1 LKFIIRLF
9 FSKKKTTPVT
19 SDYSESLPPN
29 YPSSDDSIVEEAS
42 VDVDNDSSQEDYG
55 DQDLQ
60 DNTDQLTILENL
72 ISLPDT
78 PTIYRVEELKRII
91 ASVQSAGSLLVVGD
105 QGSGKTFLAEQVYK
119 AFLVSGFSVA
129 FIEPSV
135 TTKQL
140 LLKICN
146 SFNIPTQDFEGKN
159 LTTQQLKQE
168 VEIALKDGGKI
179 MIFDDAQ
186 QIEIKIRFWLKKIV
200 QSCPNSPI
208 LLFATSPRRGDL
220 FLSVPRIY
228 LDPLSDK
235 TVRKIMKSIAQDRSI
250 KMDEAD
256 LAYLQQRVGGNPM
269 LAFRVVQEEYLG
281 LDFQEGDHQR
291 YGDGSFL
298 IFVGLVTFIA
308 VRFFA
313 IGLNN
318 RLLYALSGLLAVLFW
333 GFYRS
338 LRLLPGEGAKIR

>member
-1 LKFIIRLF
+1 MKFIIRLF

-19 SDYSESLPPN
+19 SDHSESLPLN
-29 YPSSDDSIVEEAS
+29 YPSSVDSPVEEDLA
-42 VDVDNDSSQEDYG
+42 DNNSSQEDYHN
-55 DQDLQ
+55 QDLQ
-60 DNTDQLTILENL
+60 DNRDQLTILYENL

-78 PTIYRVEELKRII
+78 PTIYRVEELKRIM
-91 ASVQSAGSLLVVGD
+91 ASIQSAGSLLVVGD
-105 QGSGKTFLAEQVYK
+105 QGSGKTFLAQQVYK

-129 FIEPSV
+129 FIEPCVS
-135 TTKQL
+135 TKQL
-140 LLKICN
+140 LLRICN
-146 SFNIPTQDFEGKN
+146 SFNIPTHDLQGKN
-159 LTTQQLKQE
+159 LTTEQLKQE
-168 VEIALKDGGKI
+168 VEIVLKEGGKI
-179 MIFDDAQ
+179 LIFDDAQ
-186 QIEIKIRFWLKKIV
+186 QIEIKIRFWLKNIV
-200 QSCPNSPI
+200 QFCPNSPI
-208 LLFATSPRRGDL
+208 LLFANSPKRGDL

-235 TVRKIMKSIAQDRSI
+235 TIRKIMKAISQERSI
-250 KMDEAD
+250 KLDEAD

-269 LAFRVVQEEYLG
+269 LALRVLQEEYLG

-298 IFVGLVTFIA
+298 IFVGLVTFIG

-313 IGLNN
+313 IGLDN